1 MNRLAGAAS
10 AYLAAAAH
18 QPVHWHPWGDE
29 AFARARELDRP
40 ILLDVGAV
48 WCHWCHVMDRESY
61 EDPALAAYLNERFVC
76 VKVDRDERPDV
87 DVRYQRA
94 VQAVSGQG
102 GWPLTAFLTPDGDV
116 FFGGTYFPPDGGLGR
131 PGYRTVLEKVL
142 EAFEGRRGD
151 VQQSAAQLRAH
162 VKDALAEGAPGDPT
176 SALLDAAAARMA
188 SAFDARH
195 GGFGGQPK
203 FPHPAAVEFLLARWR
218 DTGEAWPRDVA
229 ERTLDAMALGGMH
242 DQIGGGFHRYAV
254 DARWIVPHF
263 EKMSYDNA
271 ELLKA
276 YVHAHAALGKPL
288 YRQVAEG
295 IVRWSLE
302 VLADREQGG
311 FGASQDA
318 DVGLNDDGDYFTWTA
333 DEARAALGGAEWEAA
348 RRRWDIE
355 PQGEM
360 HHDPR
365 RNVLFIARSA
375 AQLAGDLGVAEAEIE
390 QLLASA
396 AEKLRAVRARR
407 PAPFV
412 DRTRY
417 TAWNAMMAE
426 AFLDA
431 AAVLGRDDCRAF
443 ALLTLER
450 LWDEAWGE
458 GRGMAHHPGSR
469 GAAPLLDDQVQA
481 ASAAISA
488 YEHTGDERWLRRA
501 LALADVIVRG
511 FRDAEGGYFDVA
523 GGAGAGLL
531 AERAKSVQDA
541 PSPSPNAVAALVFLR
556 LHAVT
561 ADSAQRAEA
570 EAALRAFAGS
580 AAELGV
586 FAATYCRALDAL
598 LKGMTTIVVAN
609 TTTTDLASTAL
620 GTYHPRKVVLRSRSA
635 AASHP
640 SPVSSHLS
648 LLTSSLSPPF
658 ALVCSGTACAPPA
671 RTAAELAGAMESF
684 GRTG

>member
-1 MNRLAGAAS
+1 VNRLAGAAS
-10 AYLAAAAH
+10 AYLASAAH

-61 EDPALAAYLNERFVC
+61 EDPTLAAFLNERFVC

-87 DVRYQRA
+87 DVRFQRA

-102 GWPLTAFLTPDGDV
+102 GWPLTAFLTPEGDV

-131 PGYRTVLEKVL
+131 PGFRTVLEKVL
-142 EAFEGRRGD
+142 EAFNGRRDD
-151 VQQSAAQLRAH
+151 VRKSAAQLRAH
-162 VKDALAEGAPGDPT
+162 VGDALAESAPGDP
-176 SALLDAAAARMA
+176 SPALLDAAAARMA
-188 SAFDARH
+188 DAFDVRY
-195 GGFGGQPK
+195 GGFGTQPK

-254 DARWIVPHF
+254 DARWVVPHF

-276 YVHAHAALGKPL
+276 YVHAYAALGKPL
-288 YRQVAEG
+288 YREVAEG

-302 VLADREQGG
+302 VLADREHGG

-318 DVGLNDDGDYFTWTA
+318 DVGLDDDGDYFTWTA
-333 DEARAALGGAEWEAA
+333 DEASADLIYTEWEAA
-348 RRRWDIE
+348 RRHWDIE

-360 HHDPR
+360 HHDTS
-365 RNVLFIARSA
+365 RNVLFVARSA
-375 AQLAGDLGVAEAEIE
+375 AQIAEEMGVARE
-390 QLLASA
+390 QVERVLASA
-396 AEKLRAVRARR
+396 AVKLRASRALRQ
-407 PAPFV
+407 APLV

-431 AAVLGRDDCRAF
+431 AAVLRRDDCRAF

-450 LWDEAWGE
+450 LWGEAWREGE
-458 GRGMAHHPGSR
+458 GMAHHPGAH
-469 GAAPLLDDQVQA
+469 GAPLLLDDQVQA
-481 ASAAISA
+481 ASAAIAA
-488 YEHTGDERWLRRA
+488 YEHTGDETWVRRA
-501 LALADVIVRG
+501 LALADLVVRD
-511 FRDAEGGYFDVA
+511 FRDPEGGYFDVA
-523 GGAGAGLL
+523 GGAGTGLL
-531 AERAKSVQDA
+531 SERAKPVQDA

-556 LHAVT
+556 LHALT
-561 ADSAQRAEA
+561 ADAAHRGEA
-570 EAALRAFAGS
+570 ESALRAFAGG
-580 AAELGV
+580 AAALGV

-598 LKGMTTIVVAN
+598 LKGMTTIVVAD

-620 GTYHPRKVVLRSRSA
+620 SAYHPRKVVVRVA
-635 AASHP
+635 APAPHHP
-640 SPVSSHLS
+640 SLITPRSSPITHH
-648 LLTSSLSPPF
+648 LSPPF
-658 ALVCSGTACAPPA
+658 ALVCSGTACSAPA